1 MIKNEIGT
9 ILPVEFLLLLFVHF
23 LFFKGKK
30 VGKFAFFHYPIINQL
45 CTKPYVNL
53 RNTNA
58 MIIIFICT
66 FIFLP
71 TLINTMK
78 NSFFV
83 TYNALL

>member
-45 CTKPYVNL
+45 CTKP
-53 RNTNA
+53 
-58 MIIIFICT
+58 
-66 FIFLP
+66 
-71 TLINTMK
+71 
-78 NSFFV
+78 
-83 TYNALL
+83 